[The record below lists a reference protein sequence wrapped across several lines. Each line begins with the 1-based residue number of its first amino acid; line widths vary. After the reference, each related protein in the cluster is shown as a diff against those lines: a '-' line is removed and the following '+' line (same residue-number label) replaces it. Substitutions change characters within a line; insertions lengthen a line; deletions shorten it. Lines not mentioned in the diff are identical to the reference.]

1 MKSLF
6 MKKLLLLSIMM
17 CWFSFAKSQCSSEY
31 GMVYN
36 SYSSSS
42 NWSLVMVN
50 KYNGNYVVLDTVFNA
65 KTLVGGTST
74 IEPDSNYY
82 VFLAEDTSLASLQRI
97 YTINYNT
104 GKLVYAPLCDSVSLY
119 DIHYD
124 IKKKKLY
131 GIESTSDSVGTYQ
144 YSLVTIN
151 QVNGHINILDS
162 ITGMRSESSYTST
175 IGVNNGY
182 YYLAGYD
189 GGNKE
194 WLYALDEAT
203 GNIVYQVPDTG
214 IYECC
219 YDTVS
224 KYIYGINYDRFC
236 KLNPVTGAIT
246 VISTIPK
253 MMDVVDATSTFSQDS
268 LEYFTVGDD
277 SLGVEMFYTIKVNT
291 GNTLYEPVLG
301 ATGSVNYDATEYAP
315 CGKSYCSNSYNEQ
328 ICIVTIDTS
337 NNKAEVIWGRTNSP
351 TGSGFYNVYKDT
363 VSGFTLIH
371 KQALNDTSKYL
382 DTTSFPSNG
391 PETYEISTVDSCGES
406 SLSSPHTTIYLTTTS
421 GTNVYILNWTPY
433 IGFTPSKYRIFR
445 GLSMNT
451 LKQIDSVSNTVF
463 TYHDTLPPI
472 GAIYLVEAVNPS
484 GVCVPTAKIKYRNTS
499 EILSGS
505 FSNGFNTGS
514 LPTGINNSISMASG
528 IQVYPNPNNGE
539 FTVKCSANSE
549 SFGHIIVYNMFGEE
563 VYTLQCAIGN
573 SQFTLD
579 LSNLPQG
586 IYTLHVELN
595 NGTIVKKLII
605 ER

>member
-31 GMVYN
+31 GLVNN
-36 SYSSSS
+36 SGKD
-42 NWSLVMVN
+42 WSLVMVD
-50 KYNGNYVVLDTVFNA
+50 KYSGVITVLDTIFSA
-65 KTLVGGTST
+65 QLLDGGAST
-74 IEPDSNYY
+74 IEPDSSYY
-82 VFLAEDTSLASLQRI
+82 VFLASDTSLGSLLRI
-97 YTINYNT
+97 YTVNYNT
-104 GKLVYAPLCDSVSLY
+104 GKLMYQPLCDSVNLS

-124 IKKKKLY
+124 IKRKKIF
-131 GIESTSDSVGTYQ
+131 GIESTSDSLGNYTF
-144 YSLVTIN
+144 SLVTIN
-151 QVNGHINILDS
+151 QVNGQVMILDS
-162 ITGMRSESSYTST
+162 IAGMNGIYGGTST
-175 IGVNNGY
+175 VGIDNGRY
-182 YYLAGYD
+182 YIFMGD
-189 GGNKE
+189 NTGTE
-194 WLYALDEAT
+194 WLYALDETT
-203 GNIVYQVPDTG
+203 GKVVYKLQDTNLYG
-214 IYECC
+214 CS

-224 KYIYGINYDRFC
+224 KYIYGINYGRFC
-236 KLNPVTGAIT
+236 KLNPATGAIT
-246 VISTIPK
+246 VVSNIPN
-253 MMDVVDATSTFSQDS
+253 MGSVLDATPTFSQDS
-268 LEYFTVGDD
+268 LEFFTVGEDTVT
-277 SLGVEMFYTIKVNT
+277 GNEMFYTVKATT
-291 GNTLYEPVLG
+291 GNTLYKPLLG
-301 ATGSVNYDATEYAP
+301 TTGSSNYDATEYAP
-315 CGKSYCSNSYNEQ
+315 CGKSYCSNSYNEP
-328 ICIVTIDTS
+328 ICIVTVDTA

-371 KQALNDTSKYL
+371 KQPLSEISEYV
-382 DTTSFPSNG
+382 DTTSFPFNG

-499 EILSGS
+499 SILSGS